1 MSEQNQTTP
10 SVSDPSVTAWSSL
23 APSRTVPAPPVAEE
37 PPQNEWRWG
46 WSPWIGIHYGPI
58 PVGILIAIPLII
70 AVRL

>member
-1 MSEQNQTTP
+1 MSNETTKP
-10 SVSDPSVTAWSSL
+10 SSDPSVTAWSSL
-23 APSRTVPAPPVAEE
+23 APSATVPTPHVAEE
-37 PPQNEWRWG
+37 PPQNDWRWG